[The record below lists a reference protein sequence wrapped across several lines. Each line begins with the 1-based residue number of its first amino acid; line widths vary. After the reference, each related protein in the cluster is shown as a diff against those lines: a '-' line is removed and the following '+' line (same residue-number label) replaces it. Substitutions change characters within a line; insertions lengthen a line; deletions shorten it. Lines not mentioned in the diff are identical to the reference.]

1 MAITN
6 LSSRAFDKH
15 VRRAKKAANDG
26 PVFINEQGKPAYVLL
41 TIETYQKLGLER
53 GGTLSET
60 PLLVKSPPSS
70 RSKVSIVDL
79 LGMPPGIE
87 DVEIEFPRLD
97 IKLRPADFD

>member
-15 VRRAKKAANDG
+15 IRRAKKAAKAG
-26 PVFINEQGKPAYVLL
+26 PVFISEHGKPAYVLL
-41 TIETYQKLGLER
+41 TIETYQKLGVER
-53 GGTLSET
+53 GDTLSET
-60 PLLVKSPPSS
+60 PLLVKSPPNST
-70 RSKVSIVDL
+70 SKMSIVDL
-79 LGMPPGIE
+79 LGIPPGFE